1 MGICMSAEQKALAR
15 DAQRNRELE
24 QQLERDHLAAQRTV
38 KLLLLGAGES
48 GKSTLVK
55 QMRIIH
61 GDGYQH
67 QDLINHKQT
76 IIDNLLVSMRAVIE
90 AMGALRIDLG
100 DQANRVHVKAILTA
114 SGQQALSPEL
124 SAAIKSLWGDS
135 GVRACFARANEYQ
148 LNDSAKYYFNS
159 IDRISSPE
167 YVPTQQDVLRS
178 RVKTT
183 GVIETS
189 FEHRGIT
196 YKLFDVGGQ
205 RTERRKWISCF
216 DDVTA
221 VIFVTAL
228 SGYDLTIFEDQ
239 KTNRMTESLKLFSAI
254 CNNKFFIN
262 TAIILFLNK
271 TDLFAEKIAT
281 TPLRNYFPEYE
292 GPEGNAKAAQ
302 QFLLSKFKA
311 LNQNPNKKIYEHF
324 TCATDTNN
332 IKHVFDAASDVI
344 IEKHLSAAGLDAGAV
359 M

>member
-1 MGICMSAEQKALAR
+1 MGICMSAEQKANAQRTRDIEEGLAR
-15 DAQRNRELE
+15 DAAR
-24 QQLERDHLAAQRTV
+24 AAKEV

-55 QMRIIH
+55 QMKIIH

-67 QDLINHKQT
+67 QELLESRQT
-76 IIDNLLVSMRAVIE
+76 IISNLLVSMRAVIE
-90 AMGALRIDLG
+90 AMGALRIDLA
-100 DQANRVHVKAILTA
+100 DQANRKHVRVILSAEGNHTV
-114 SGQQALSPEL
+114 LPPEL
-124 SAAIKSLWGDS
+124 SAAIKALWLDG
-135 GVRACFARANEYQ
+135 GVRECFARANEYQ
-148 LNDSAKYYFNS
+148 LNDSAKFFFNA
-159 IDRISSPE
+159 IDRISNPD

-178 RVKTT
+178 RVKTS
-183 GVIETS
+183 GVIES
-189 FEHRGIT
+189 KFEHRGIT

-205 RTERRKWISCF
+205 RTERRKWIDCF

-228 SGYDLTIFEDQ
+228 SGYDLTLFEDQ

-281 TPLRNYFPEYE
+281 TPLRNFFPEYD
-292 GPEGNAKAAQ
+292 GPDSDPKAAQ
-302 QFLLSKFKA
+302 QFLLKKFVA
-311 LNQNPNKKIYEHF
+311 LNSNPNKRIYEHF
-324 TCATDTNN
+324 TCATNTSN
-332 IKHVFDAASDVI
+332 IKHVFDAVSDVI
-344 IEKHLSAAGLDAGAV
+344 IEKHLNDAGLSSAAV